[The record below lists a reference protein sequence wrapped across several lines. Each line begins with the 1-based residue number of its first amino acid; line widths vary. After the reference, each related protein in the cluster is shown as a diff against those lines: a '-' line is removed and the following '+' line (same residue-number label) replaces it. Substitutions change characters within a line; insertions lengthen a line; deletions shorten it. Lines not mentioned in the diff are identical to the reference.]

1 MVMAVSNVAM
11 KFRGI
16 LKRISL
22 DVKARLSDSLGSKVH
37 DTKMMSSGAI

>member
-1 MVMAVSNVAM
+1 MVAVSNVEM

-22 DVKARLSDSLGSKVH
+22 DAKAILSDSMGSKVH
-37 DTKMMSSGAI
+37 DTKMMSSGT